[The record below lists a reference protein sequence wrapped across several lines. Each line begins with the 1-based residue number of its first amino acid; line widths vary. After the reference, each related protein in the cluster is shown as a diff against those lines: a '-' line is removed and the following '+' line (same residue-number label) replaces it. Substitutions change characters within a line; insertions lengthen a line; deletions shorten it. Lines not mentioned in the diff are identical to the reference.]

1 MTSDSIHR
9 CDQRIRKLVEELRS
23 QDNGSSFIYM
33 NLIAAHKL
41 LILLILEDLAL
52 SFHTHAYLP
61 IFAKRSYIADKNNKK
76 TLRYNESKTNN
87 LLMGKY
93 NNSSAWFTV

>member
-1 MTSDSIHR
+1 
-9 CDQRIRKLVEELRS
+9 
-23 QDNGSSFIYM
+23 M

-41 LILLILEDLAL
+41 LILPILEDLAL

-93 NNSSAWFTV
+93 NNSSVWFTV